1 MKSHPTHVIVQMR
14 VADPAP
20 GIDRARPAEGMATA
34 HERDAGRALPGGAL
48 TRTRRWVIGT
58 RRQA

>member
-1 MKSHPTHVIVQMR
+1 MKSHSTHVIVQMR
-14 VADPAP
+14 VTNLAP
-20 GIDRARPAEGMATA
+20 GIDRARHADGTATVG
-34 HERDAGRALPGGAL
+34 ERDAGRALPGGAP